1 VNGRVQ
7 SDRATEAGK
16 GLASRRTLVVRVGR
30 FALIALIAG
39 IGGHMYGQHVAFRD
53 MQGLERNLEQ
63 LQLQNQ
69 ARENQNNDLND
80 QIAALQAKIASI
92 QAALDVI
99 VPSQNTYN
107 LNPNQSVV
115 IANGRLTIGLIGT
128 PGDDSIDININGKR
142 QKASVGDLINV
153 APDPETA
160 CQVKVQSFDMFKVQ
174 INASC
179 KASKT

>member
-1 VNGRVQ
+1 VNVRVQ
-7 SDRATEAGK
+7 SDRATEPGE
-16 GLASRRTLVVRVGR
+16 GRTSRRTLIMRVGR
-30 FALIALIAG
+30 FALIVLVAG

-80 QIAALQAKIASI
+80 QIAALKAKIAGI
-92 QAALDVI
+92 QGALDVI

-115 IANGRLTIGLIGT
+115 IANGRLTVGLIGT
-128 PGDDSIDININGKR
+128 PGDDTIDININGKR

-153 APDPETA
+153 APDPETT
-160 CQVKVQSFDMFKVQ
+160 CKVKVQSFDMFNAQ

-179 KASKT
+179 TASKS

>member
-1 VNGRVQ
+1 MSVRVQ

-16 GLASRRTLVVRVGR
+16 GRASRRTLVVQAVK
-30 FALIALIAG
+30 IALIVLVAG
-39 IGGHMYGQHVAFRD
+39 IGGHMYGQHVAFQD
-53 MQGLERNLEQ
+53 MQGLERNVEQ

-69 ARENQNNDLND
+69 AREAQNSDLND

-99 VPSQNTYN
+99 VPSQNTYD

-115 IANGRLTIGLIGT
+115 IANGRLTIGLVGT

-142 QKASVGDLINV
+142 QKASVGDVINV
-153 APDPETA
+153 APDPETS
-160 CQVKVQSFDMFKVQ
+160 CQLKIQSFNMFKAQ

-179 KASKT
+179 TASKT

>member
-1 VNGRVQ
+1 MNVRVQ
-7 SDRATEAGK
+7 SDRATQAGK
-16 GLASRRTLVVRVGR
+16 GRSSRRTLIVVGR
-30 FALIALIAG
+30 FVLIVLVAG

-69 ARENQNNDLND
+69 ARETQNNDLND
-80 QIAALQAKIASI
+80 QIAALKARIASI

-99 VPSQNTYN
+99 VPSRDTYN

-115 IANGRLTIGLIGT
+115 VANGRLTIGLIGT
-128 PGDDSIDININGKR
+128 PGDDTIDININGKR

-160 CQVKVQSFDMFKVQ
+160 CKVKVQSFDMFRAQ

-179 KASKT
+179 TASKT